1 MTKHD
6 HNSITLWKLQS
17 IEQFKYRI
25 RTEMLSNT
33 HGNQNEPLAK
43 YIWNTT
49 GSIDV
54 QYINSFEIEDTKVAM
69 KKQLSKYY
77 EDDVMYHVN
86 EYGFRGNID
95 FTTKNNIATFG
106 CSFTYGVGLPESDI
120 YGKLVAS
127 SLNKNLYNFG
137 APGSGIGKM
146 CRYFSITSDWFNYD
160 TALFMLPELYR
171 VEHPSIDH
179 ENLVIGRNILPSDKT
194 YEQLKTTFMYL
205 DDEHFFVE
213 LYRNI
218 NHILSI
224 ASAKNIK
231 VYFSSWDYLT
241 YNHLIKYL
249 GKDNKMLLPY
259 FNDNRITLSH
269 ARDGKHSGG
278 ELHKNFADKVI
289 GVLNEN

>member
-1 MTKHD
+1 
-6 HNSITLWKLQS
+6 
-17 IEQFKYRI
+17 
-25 RTEMLSNT
+25 
-33 HGNQNEPLAK
+33 
-43 YIWNTT
+43 
-49 GSIDV
+49 
-54 QYINSFEIEDTKVAM
+54 
-69 KKQLSKYY
+69 
-77 EDDVMYHVN
+77 
-86 EYGFRGNID
+86 
-95 FTTKNNIATFG
+95 
-106 CSFTYGVGLPESDI
+106 
-120 YGKLVAS
+120 
-127 SLNKNLYNFG
+127 
-137 APGSGIGKM
+137 
-146 CRYFSITSDWFNYD
+146 
-160 TALFMLPELYR
+160 
-171 VEHPSIDH
+171 
-179 ENLVIGRNILPSDKT
+179 
-194 YEQLKTTFMYL
+194 MYL

-231 VYFSSWDYLT
+231 VYFSSWDDLT